1 MFQVLAD
8 HGINVRMIATSPIKV
23 SCVDRPR
30 RAVAEAVAAL
40 HEAFQAELQI
50 AADGSASVSSLRV
63 AVVGATGA
71 VGPVVLEVLAERGFP
86 ASEVVAFASARSAGT
101 RVAFAG
107 GELEVREL
115 TADAFEGFDLAL
127 FSAGGGTSRTFAP
140 EAVARG
146 CVVVDKSSA
155 FRMDPAVPLVVPEV
169 NPEAAAAHRGIV
181 SNPNCSTIQLVA
193 ALKPLHDA
201 AGLAHVTVAT
211 YQAVSAAPAP
221 RRWRSCASSRR
232 RCWTARRAEPSVY
245 PHQIAFNVLP
255 QCDAFDGDAH
265 DGGDEARPRD
275 AQDPRRPDDRDQRD
289 LRARAGMARPLRG
302 GLDRDARAA
311 RRGPRARA
319 AVPRR
324 PACASST
331 TRPPAPTRC
340 RSAAAGTDD
349 VLVGPHPRRRSPPNG
364 LSLLVVV
371 ADNLRKGAATNGV
384 QIAEL
389 LVERGLV
396 RVPDRAAA

>member
-1 MFQVLAD
+1 M
-8 HGINVRMIATSPIKV
+8 
-23 SCVDRPR
+23 
-30 RAVAEAVAAL
+30 
-40 HEAFQAELQI
+40 
-50 AADGSASVSSLRV
+50 SSLRV

-86 ASEVVAFASARSAGT
+86 ASEVAAFASARSAGS
-101 RVAFAG
+101 RVPFAG

-115 TADAFEGFDLAL
+115 TDAAFEGYDLAL
-127 FSAGGGTSRTFAP
+127 FSAGGSTSKRYAP

-155 FRMDPAVPLVVPEV
+155 FRMDAGVPLVVPEV
-169 NPEAAAAHRGIV
+169 NPEAVDAHRGIL

-211 YQAVSAAPAP
+211 YQAVSGTGANAV
-221 RRWRSCASSRR
+221 RELREQSRALLAGEQA
-232 RCWTARRAEPSVY
+232 TPEVY

-255 QCDAFDGDAH
+255 QCDAFEGDSTTEETKLIRETH
-265 DGGDEARPRD
+265 KILGDTGIAISATCVRVPVWRGHSEAVWVETHEPLG
-275 AQDPRRPDDRDQRD
+275 AE
-289 LRARAGMARPLRG
+289 RARALLHDAPGVRVVDDPAAGAYPL
-302 GLDRDARAA
+302 
-311 RRGPRARA
+311 P
-319 AVPRR
+319 
-324 PACASST
+324 
-331 TRPPAPTRC
+331 
-340 RSAAAGTDD
+340 SAAAGTDD
-349 VLVGPHPRRRSPPNG
+349 VLVGRIRDDASRRNG
-364 LSLLVVV
+364 LSLWVV

-389 LVERGLV
+389 LVGRGLV